1 MCPMDQADEICRRI
15 EAAAWTGRKGDG
27 GVYTMPVN
35 TFARIREAGAKEHRN
50 D

>member
-1 MCPMDQADEICRRI
+1 V
-15 EAAAWTGRKGDG
+15 
-27 GVYTMPVN
+27 VYTMPVN